1 MRNLAVI
8 IMCFFL
14 ALGITAA
21 DKGLKGK
28 VIYVNAGHG
37 GWTANDRPLATIN
50 HEIMDTLGFFET
62 KTNLW
67 KALELCRKL
76 REAGAEVVMS
86 RTKNGYVTRG
96 QANATA
102 LDRVETDADENGQQ
116 QIVGLERIA
125 CQVDSINPD
134 YFISIH
140 SNAHVDGSPV
150 NYLVLMYRG
159 ETGKEYAEG
168 SIERCRQAYPYIWDN
183 PLSSWTSSSP
193 DDPYIAGDISWMGG
207 TAPGKANRLGYT
219 GFLQVLKHRVPCFLA
234 EGSFHSYQPERHR
247 LLNRDYC
254 RMEGVRYFRAINNFF
269 GGKPEK
275 TGYIVGELKDAAEV
289 MNHPLFC
296 YQKDSFDQ
304 YRPINGAMV

>member
-116 QIVGLERIA
+116 QIVGLERSA
-125 CQVDSINPD
+125 CKVDSINPD
-134 YFISIH
+134 
-140 SNAHVDGSPV
+140 
-150 NYLVLMYRG
+150 
-159 ETGKEYAEG
+159 
-168 SIERCRQAYPYIWDN
+168 
-183 PLSSWTSSSP
+183 
-193 DDPYIAGDISWMGG
+193 
-207 TAPGKANRLGYT
+207 
-219 GFLQVLKHRVPCFLA
+219 
-234 EGSFHSYQPERHR
+234 
-247 LLNRDYC
+247 
-254 RMEGVRYFRAINNFF
+254 
-269 GGKPEK
+269 
-275 TGYIVGELKDAAEV
+275 
-289 MNHPLFC
+289 
-296 YQKDSFDQ
+296 
-304 YRPINGAMV
+304 